1 MNYWFVDTVH
11 IDQMLW
17 YLTFKSIEQQAI
29 YVYICSYICSLPGKL
44 HRVSNNL
51 ETLVYVNKYKE
62 NCFLWQKKI
71 VWCLVFQHWIPH
83 KQDKT
88 MDQNLWMK
96 HLITC
101 TRHLDTW
108 HLDIWGSTE
117 LYQSWTFIKYSSK
130 ENLLPWKLAPRRT
143 GTTQRWWCWVWWWQI
158 QRQGHWWS
166 PAERRTPTWSVEPL

>member
-1 MNYWFVDTVH
+1 MVLNSHQIFRVKLMNYWFVDTVH

-17 YLTFKSIEQQAI
+17 YLLITFKSIEQQAI
-29 YVYICSYICSLPGKL
+29 YVYICSYICSLPRKL

-108 HLDIWGSTE
+108 HLDNWGSTE
-117 LYQSWTFIKYSSK
+117 LYQSWTFIKY
-130 ENLLPWKLAPRRT
+130 NR
-143 GTTQRWWCWVWWWQI
+143 
-158 QRQGHWWS
+158 
-166 PAERRTPTWSVEPL
+166 